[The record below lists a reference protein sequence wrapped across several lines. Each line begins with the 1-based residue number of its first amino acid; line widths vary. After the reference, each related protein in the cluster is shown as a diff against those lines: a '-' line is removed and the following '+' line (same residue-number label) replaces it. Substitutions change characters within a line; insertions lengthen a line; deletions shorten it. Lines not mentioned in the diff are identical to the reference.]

1 MKKSIIALSAL
12 LFLFVIF
19 AAPTQADIMSWEDR
33 AILRTQLEST
43 PIGEADPWGE
53 IESSYNPDS
62 GTDLPDQESLTGLAE
77 TESTVAIQ
85 SASIIDESMNALW
98 SLGGMFIEL
107 LK

>member
-43 PIGEADPWGE
+43 PIGDEDGWQDLQGSEYPE
-53 IESSYNPDS
+53 EDSDEQLTVVSVISSINPLL
-62 GTDLPDQESLTGLAE
+62 GVIVNGIFH
-77 TESTVAIQ
+77 TEEPIQ
-85 SASIIDESMNALW
+85 NEVNT
-98 SLGGMFIEL
+98 
-107 LK
+107 K